1 MDTTID
7 TAVVALQETT
17 ITLPDSQAPVDNINQ
32 VLEAAESIPET
43 ARGQEKK
50 KRQAVRKAFQSATNA
65 LILETAKLLGIV
77 KSEWKLGETEW
88 VSIDFRTF
96 KDKNITPEDLG
107 LFLGIKDKF
116 RSIGLH
122 SNTVCYSSAGHV
134 HAYCV
139 QADQDEVAPAQA

>member
-1 MDTTID
+1 METTID
-7 TAVVALQETT
+7 TTVST
-17 ITLPDSQAPVDNINQ
+17 PDTVIVPESQTPIESINE
-32 VLEAAESIPET
+32 VLEAAEAVPET

-65 LILETAKLLGIV
+65 LILETARLLGIV

-139 QADQDEVAPAQA
+139 QADQAEVAPATA

>member
-1 MDTTID
+1 MDTNTID
-7 TAVVALQETT
+7 TSAPAMLE
-17 ITLPDSQAPVDNINQ
+17 IPASEAPVDSLNQ
-32 VLEAAESIPET
+32 VLEAAEQVPAD

-50 KRQAVRKAFQSATNA
+50 KRNAVRKAFQSATNA

-139 QADQDEVAPAQA
+139 QADQDELKPATA

>member
-1 MDTTID
+1 MDTNTLDTSAPAMQEIPASETPID
-7 TAVVALQETT
+7 SLNE
-17 ITLPDSQAPVDNINQ
+17 
-32 VLEAAESIPET
+32 VLEAAEQVPET

-139 QADQDEVAPAQA
+139 QADQDELKPATA